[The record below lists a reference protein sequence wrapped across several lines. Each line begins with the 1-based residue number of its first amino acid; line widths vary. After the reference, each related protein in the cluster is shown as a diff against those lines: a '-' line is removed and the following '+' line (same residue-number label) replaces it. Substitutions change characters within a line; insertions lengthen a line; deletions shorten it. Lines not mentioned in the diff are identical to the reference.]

1 MVGEVT
7 TLEHELGDDSV
18 EARTGVS
25 EAVLSSAELS
35 EVSSGLGDDVVVA
48 VWFLEKIGNEWE
60 KGTER
65 QGRNSEKNKLSVC
78 CSWIFFGK
86 EETRKLTAK
95 VERATG
101 RSRAKG
107 MTRTERGARQSAS
120 GQAKRQVKL
129 RTHLEGDSA
138 SRGAVD

>member
-48 VWFLEKIGNEWE
+48 
-60 KGTER
+60 
-65 QGRNSEKNKLSVC
+65 
-78 CSWIFFGK
+78 
-86 EETRKLTAK
+86 A
-95 VERATG
+95 
-101 RSRAKG
+101 
-107 MTRTERGARQSAS
+107 
-120 GQAKRQVKL
+120 
-129 RTHLEGDSA
+129 
-138 SRGAVD
+138 